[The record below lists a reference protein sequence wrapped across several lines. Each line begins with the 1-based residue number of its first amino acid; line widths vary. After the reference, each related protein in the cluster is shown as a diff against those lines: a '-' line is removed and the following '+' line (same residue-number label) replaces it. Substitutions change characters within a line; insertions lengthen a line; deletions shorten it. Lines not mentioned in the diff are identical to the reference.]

1 MPPSR
6 RRNQSPMTN
15 ILDSLSSDLG
25 LVSIIALVLI
35 TVYLIDTITPL
46 GDPVWLLYFI
56 PLILSYWS
64 DRSFAIPTVCSV
76 TLIFLVG
83 GLLVSPQGVPV
94 SQALVYRFTFF
105 VGFIGLSL
113 VLFAIRRQQIID
125 DNLTR

>member
-1 MPPSR
+1 MPHSR